1 MYMSSLSDSI
11 SKYISYIAGVRRYSP
26 RTVQIYRDAL
36 ERFAAYAPGEVEE
49 VMTPN
54 VVRGYEV
61 WLMDE
66 MGESP
71 RTVNLHLSVISGFAR
86 FLMKDGTLK
95 ANPVK
100 LIHRPKTSRRLP
112 TVFRKED
119 MDKYL
124 KDTAADGGED
134 TLDLING
141 DDKVSVEVW
150 TRRRDRLVV
159 RMLYDTGLRRAELI
173 SLDRGSVDHSRR
185 TIRVKGKGGKMR
197 EIPITPSLSQEIL
210 LYLKATNRLG
220 CPWGEALLVT
230 SKGSRLYPMAVERIV
245 KAQTGGAGVTGK
257 RSPHVLR
264 HTIATEL
271 LGEGADLNSIK
282 ELLGHSSLAATQVY
296 THTSVEKLKSV
307 YAKAHPRAKGK

>member
-1 MYMSSLSDSI
+1 MSSLSDNI
-11 SKYISYIAGVRRYSP
+11 SKYIRYIAGVRRYSP
-26 RTVQIYRDAL
+26 RTVEIYRDAL

-49 VMTPN
+49 VMTAN

-61 WLMDE
+61 WMMDE
-66 MGESP
+66 QGESP

-86 FLMKDGTLK
+86 FLLKQGVLK

-100 LIHRPKTSRRLP
+100 LLHRPKMAKRLP

-119 MDKYL
+119 MDRFL
-124 KDTAADGGED
+124 QETASDAGED
-134 TLDLING
+134 TLELITG
-141 DDKVSVEVW
+141 SDKVSTEVW
-150 TRRRDRLVV
+150 ERRRDRLIV
-159 RMLYDTGLRRAELI
+159 RMLYDTGMRRAELI
-173 SLDRGSVDHSRR
+173 SLDRSSVDHSRR

-197 EIPITPSLSQEIL
+197 EIPITPSLSEEIL
-210 LYLKATNRLG
+210 LYLNATNRLG
-220 CPWGEALLVT
+220 QAKGDALLVT
-230 SKGSRLYPMAVERIV
+230 SRGSRLYPMAVERIV
-245 KAQTGGAGVTGK
+245 KALTGEAGVTGK

-296 THTSVEKLKSV
+296 THTSVEKLKGV
-307 YAKAHPRAKGK
+307 YAKAHPRAKSK

>member
-1 MYMSSLSDSI
+1 MSLIDKYI
-11 SKYISYIAGVRRYSP
+11 KYISGVRRYSP
-26 RTVQIYRDAL
+26 RTVQIYRDVL
-36 ERFAAYAPGEVEE
+36 ERFKEYAGTEEVEKALTAN
-49 VMTPN
+49 M
-54 VVRGYEV
+54 VRGYEV
-61 WLMDE
+61 YMMDE
-66 MGESP
+66 RGESP

-86 FLMKDGTLK
+86 FLMKEGVLK

-100 LIHRPKTSRRLP
+100 LIHRPKTPKRLP

-119 MDKYL
+119 MERYL
-124 KDTAADGGED
+124 KDTAADAGED
-134 TLDLING
+134 ALELITG
-141 DDKVSVEVW
+141 CDKVSTEVW
-150 TRRRDRLVV
+150 TRRRDRLIV

-173 SLDRGSVDHSRR
+173 SLDRQSVDHSRK

-220 CPWGEALLVT
+220 SPQGDALLVT
-230 SKGSRLYPMAVERIV
+230 SRGSRLYPMAVERIV

-296 THTSVEKLKSV
+296 THTSVEKLKAA
-307 YAKAHPRAKGK
+307 YARAHPRAAKK